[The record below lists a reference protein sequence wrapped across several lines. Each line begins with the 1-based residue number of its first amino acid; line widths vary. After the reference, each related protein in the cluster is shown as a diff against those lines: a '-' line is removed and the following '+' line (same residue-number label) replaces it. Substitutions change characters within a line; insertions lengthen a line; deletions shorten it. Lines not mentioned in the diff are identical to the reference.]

1 MQDDSTTPTV
11 IDPNCNVDDF
21 FRELVTEAVK
31 SGGFETSTA
40 SETYLVGL
48 LADSAKPNSATLN
61 VMGRSSF
68 TLMLAHALE
77 CQGADRFEKL
87 RLLGDG
93 VLYVSGFFSE
103 RLTSRGLEP
112 AYVKGVGATAYG
124 RAALMLRSFGGS
136 SNSSGPDVFTELADN
151 FGMYVNLVN
160 NVAEEL
166 RARAVRD
173 DVSLLEAYERW
184 LRGPSKHVAELLL
197 ARGVLPTR
205 QTPGVH

>member
-1 MQDDSTTPTV
+1 MRDDLPAPTV
-11 IDPNCNVDDF
+11 IDPSCNVDDF
-21 FRELVTEAVK
+21 FRELVAEAVK
-31 SGGFETSTA
+31 SGGFETSAAT
-40 SETYLVGL
+40 ETYLVGL

-61 VMGRSSF
+61 VMGQSSF
-68 TLMLAHALE
+68 TLMLAQALE

-93 VLYVSGFFSE
+93 VLYLSGFFSE

-124 RAALMLRSFGGS
+124 RAALMLRTFGGG
-136 SNSSGPDVFTELADN
+136 NTGPDLFTELADN
-151 FGMYVNLVN
+151 FGTYVSLVS
-160 NVAEEL
+160 NVAEDL

-173 DVSLLEAYERW
+173 DVTLLEVYERW
-184 LRGPSKHVAELLL
+184 LRVQSRHLADLLL
-197 ARGVLPTR
+197 SRGVLPTR

>member
-1 MQDDSTTPTV
+1 MRDDSSTPTV
-11 IDPNCNVDDF
+11 IDPRCNVDDF

-31 SGGFETSTA
+31 SGRFETSTA

-61 VMGRSSF
+61 VMGQGSF
-68 TLMLAHALE
+68 TLMLAQALE
-77 CQGADRFEKL
+77 CQGPDRFEKL

-93 VLYVSGFFSE
+93 VLYLSGFFSE

-124 RAALMLRSFGGS
+124 RAALMLRTFGGG
-136 SNSSGPDVFTELADN
+136 NSGPDVFTELADN
-151 FGMYVNLVN
+151 FGMYVSLVS

-173 DVSLLEAYERW
+173 DVTLLEAYERW
-184 LRGPSKHVAELLL
+184 LRGQSRHLADLLL